1 MGDARGSAARPAE
14 RPFPRI
20 EYYWGVTN
28 RGWGARGRRPGAPRR
43 DSASTGPVTGERGG
57 GDHTALA
64 DELRRLDGG
73 RYGQYRGLT
82 GRWRFPGH
90 VLEVARV
97 QADPYAPPSRL
108 AVVVPAEVAELPEDL
123 WRTPVRARALAGYLV
138 RQVGRLLPEH
148 GFRLDVG
155 GQEVLDRS
163 SCRVEDGRVVLRLGM
178 DLPGRGRVI
187 DGRAAERMLCRELPA
202 AVAEGLRWAA
212 LDQGEA
218 RAFVDSVEDTDA
230 LRRALPE
237 LGLVAFVADGA
248 VLPRRSGVDDRP
260 LPGGGVP
267 FASPESLRVEVELPH
282 RGRVTGMGVP
292 EGVSLVVGGGFH
304 GKSTLLRALEKGVYD
319 HVPGDGRELVVSLP
333 DTVKIRAEDGRRVT
347 RVDVSPFVAHLPT
360 GADTTDFSTDN
371 ASGST
376 SQAASIVEAVEAGAR
391 VLLVDEDTAATNLM
405 IRDARMQA
413 LVAKDREPLTPF
425 VDLVRPLHRQHG
437 VSTVLVVGGSG
448 DYLDVADRVVMMDA
462 YRPVEVTERAREV
475 AATPTGRHVESAGFG
490 SPRRRVPDPDSVEAE
505 SGGRVRVRAR
515 GRDALTLGE
524 TDVDLRAV
532 EQVVDPSQ
540 VTGIGLAILRC
551 VRAGHLDG
559 TATLAEVLDRLDADL
574 GADGVSVLAERTL
587 DDFVVPRRHEVA
599 AALNR
604 LRTLRVRK
612 LV

>member
-1 MGDARGSAARPAE
+1 MPE
-14 RPFPRI
+14 RP
-20 EYYWGVTN
+20 T
-28 RGWGARGRRPGAPRR
+28 
-43 DSASTGPVTGERGG
+43 TGEHR
-57 GDHTALA
+57 DRDDAALV

-73 RYGQYRGLT
+73 RYGQYRGLG

-108 AVVVPAEVAELPEDL
+108 VVTVPAEVAELPRDL
-123 WRTPVRARALAGYLV
+123 WDTPVRARALAGYLV
-138 RQVGRLLPEH
+138 RQVGRRLPEH

-202 AVAEGLRWAA
+202 AVSAGARWAA
-212 LDQGEA
+212 LDQEEA

-267 FASPESLRVEVELPH
+267 FESPESLRVAVDLPH

-292 EGVSLVVGGGFH
+292 EGVTLVVGGGFH

-319 HVPGDGRELVVSLP
+319 HVPGDGRELVVSRP

-376 SQAASIVEAVEAGAR
+376 SQGPRPSWRRWRRAPGCCWWTR
-391 VLLVDEDTAATNLM
+391 
-405 IRDARMQA
+405 
-413 LVAKDREPLTPF
+413 TPP
-425 VDLVRPLHRQHG
+425 RP
-437 VSTVLVVGGSG
+437 T
-448 DYLDVADRVVMMDA
+448 
-462 YRPVEVTERAREV
+462 
-475 AATPTGRHVESAGFG
+475 
-490 SPRRRVPDPDSVEAE
+490 
-505 SGGRVRVRAR
+505 
-515 GRDALTLGE
+515 
-524 TDVDLRAV
+524 
-532 EQVVDPSQ
+532 
-540 VTGIGLAILRC
+540 
-551 VRAGHLDG
+551 
-559 TATLAEVLDRLDADL
+559 
-574 GADGVSVLAERTL
+574 
-587 DDFVVPRRHEVA
+587 
-599 AALNR
+599 
-604 LRTLRVRK
+604 
-612 LV
+612 